1 MTEWIRIITL
11 ATQGTQVWTIITLIR
26 STTQSAKND
35 LRHTLK
41 LNCNENYR
49 HRISESDLVS
59 SVKRVRTLS
68 RNPEKVLRNWYG
80 ANTYT
85 FLEAPNNS
93 SWTNTECQLVIPDS
107 YWLLHILKFPY
118 FNDCFLIPFSMVY
131 GASLE
136 TTPRI
141 TQCLIPET
149 IWNTYKLCLVTR
161 GYTLAPNV
169 ALKNLKYGSEQAAH
183 KSRKPCKSTII
194 VVRLCVIDFQFCDWL
209 KCRWQNEE

>member
-11 ATQGTQVWTIITLIR
+11 ATQGTHIWTIITLIR
-26 STTQSAKND
+26 STTQSGKID

-49 HRISESDLVS
+49 HRISESVLVS

-68 RNPEKVLRNWYG
+68 GNPEKVSGNWYG

-93 SWTNTECQLVIPDS
+93 SWANTECQQVIPDS
-107 YWLLHILKFPY
+107 YWLLHILKFPH

-131 GASLE
+131 GASPE
-136 TTPRI
+136 TTPRN

-149 IWNTYKLCLVTR
+149 IRNT
-161 GYTLAPNV
+161 
-169 ALKNLKYGSEQAAH
+169 
-183 KSRKPCKSTII
+183 
-194 VVRLCVIDFQFCDWL
+194 
-209 KCRWQNEE
+209 